1 VSLPFLEWG
10 MEGHPLGPTEVAA
23 GGEPFN
29 SYLAG
34 VEQVLPK
41 RRKAFNYLKKK
52 KNV

>member
-52 KNV
+52 NV